1 MDNVAKQLF
10 EQFDAMQVQLIE
22 QALQTAHNV
31 GLGAVKSYKWTK
43 TRDLR
48 TIFAQYVNT
57 TFDNVLFAIKP
68 VTEAF
73 EYVYISVF
81 TNVDLKSGTIAPYPI
96 ENNTIDIIIDTIR
109 EADYP
114 LNVIFKKPWTAN
126 KICKWGYQIW

>member
-1 MDNVAKQLF
+1 MDNKTKQLF
-10 EQFDAMQVQLIE
+10 ERLDVMQIQLIE

-31 GLGAVKSYKWTK
+31 GLGAVKSYKWLKTK
-43 TRDLR
+43 NLKA
-48 TIFAQYVNT
+48 IFAQYVNT

-68 VTEAF
+68 VTEDF

-81 TNVDLKSGTIAPYPI
+81 VNVDLKSGTLAPYPI
-96 ENNTIDIIIDTIR
+96 ENNTIDLIIDTIR
-109 EADYP
+109 EDNYP